1 MTSRELVYKTMRGE
15 SPPRTPVYGWVRF
28 ELEKP
33 ITEAFGSVENF
44 EDHYRFDL
52 AHIFGGPYA
61 FGKCLES
68 LRKSGEAI
76 TPEMLLDIRFD
87 PIHQEDYESLIQS
100 LNHHR
105 QRDRFCYVQT
115 PGIFE
120 ALNDVFGI
128 ENHLLYMALYPE
140 ELSQVYQKMADW
152 NIENG
157 KHLLDLHVDGIHISD
172 DWGAQKDLLFSPTLW
187 RELIYPQM
195 KRVVDYVHSRGCF
208 CSLHSDGC
216 VKKVADGI
224 AELGLDVVH
233 PWQES
238 AGMGYDLYLE
248 RYADK
253 FAILILKAEAAVVSG
268 DEMEGH
274 PGIIHPFLQICS
286 DCNCILHDP
295 NRVFENIFID
305 PLEDIFLAGVHH
317 NFESCIDMAVT
328 QFAARNGIAIN
339 LKGVCQLLCLQN
351 SHL

>member
-1 MTSRELVYKTMRGE
+1 MTSRELVYRTMRGE
-15 SPPRTPVYGWVRF
+15 TPCRTPVYGWVRF

-68 LRKSGEAI
+68 LRKSGEPI

-172 DWGAQKDLLFSPTLW
+172 DWGSQRSMLFSPLMFREMIFPQHKRMISAYKQGDTL
-187 RELIYPQM
+187 
-195 KRVVDYVHSRGCF
+195 V
-208 CSLHSDGC
+208 SLHSDGC
-216 VKKVADGI
+216 IRHVLDDV
-224 AELGLDVVH
+224 AELGYDFIH

-238 AGMGYDLYLE
+238 AGMPYDLYLQK
-248 RYADK
+248 YQDQ
-253 FAILILKAEAAVVSG
+253 FGILGGVCVQTTLGFGNIPRVES
-268 DEMEGH
+268 E
-274 PGIIHPFLQICS
+274 IR
-286 DCNCILHDP
+286 
-295 NRVFENIFID
+295 RVFD
-305 PLEDIFLAGVHH
+305 L
-317 NFESCIDMAVT
+317 
-328 QFAARNGIAIN
+328 
-339 LKGVCQLLCLQN
+339 LKGKRWACCTTHFVESTCSMEELCFAYNLIRK
-351 SHL
+351 LADAK

>member
-1 MTSRELVYKTMRGE
+1 MTSRELVYRTMRGE
-15 SPPRTPVYGWVRF
+15 TPCRTPVYGWVRF

-33 ITEAFGSVENF
+33 ITETFGSVENF

-76 TPEMLLDIRFD
+76 TPEMLLDIPFD
-87 PIHQEDYESLIQS
+87 PIHQEDYDSLIQS

-172 DWGAQKDLLFSPTLW
+172 DWGSQRSMLFSPQMF
-187 RELIYPQM
+187 REMIYPQH
-195 KRVVDYVHSRGCF
+195 KRMISAYKQGDTLV
-208 CSLHSDGC
+208 SLHSDGC
-216 VKKVADGI
+216 IRHVLDDV
-224 AELGLDVVH
+224 AELGYDFIH

-238 AGMGYDLYLE
+238 AGMPYDLYLQK
-248 RYADK
+248 YQDK
-253 FAILILKAEAAVVSG
+253 FGILGGVCVQTALGFGNIPRVES
-268 DEMEGH
+268 E
-274 PGIIHPFLQICS
+274 IR
-286 DCNCILHDP
+286 
-295 NRVFENIFID
+295 RVFD
-305 PLEDIFLAGVHH
+305 L
-317 NFESCIDMAVT
+317 
-328 QFAARNGIAIN
+328 
-339 LKGVCQLLCLQN
+339 LKGKRWACCTTHFVESTCSMEELCFAYNLIRK
-351 SHL
+351 LADAK

>member
-1 MTSRELVYKTMRGE
+1 MTSRELVYRTMRGE
-15 SPPRTPVYGWVRF
+15 TPCRTPVYGWVRF

-33 ITEAFGSVENF
+33 ITETFGSVENF

-172 DWGAQKDLLFSPTLW
+172 DWGSQRSMLFSPQMF
-187 RELIYPQM
+187 REMIYPQH
-195 KRVVDYVHSRGCF
+195 KRMISAYKQGDTLV
-208 CSLHSDGC
+208 SLHSDGC
-216 VKKVADGI
+216 IRHVLDDV
-224 AELGLDVVH
+224 AELGYDFIH

-238 AGMGYDLYLE
+238 AGMPYDLYLQK
-248 RYADK
+248 YQDQ
-253 FAILILKAEAAVVSG
+253 FGILGGVCVQTTLGFGNIPRVES
-268 DEMEGH
+268 E
-274 PGIIHPFLQICS
+274 IR
-286 DCNCILHDP
+286 
-295 NRVFENIFID
+295 RVFD
-305 PLEDIFLAGVHH
+305 L
-317 NFESCIDMAVT
+317 
-328 QFAARNGIAIN
+328 
-339 LKGVCQLLCLQN
+339 LKGKRWACCTTHFVESTCSMEERCFAYNLIRKLADAK
-351 SHL
+351 

>member
-1 MTSRELVYKTMRGE
+1 MTSRELVYRTMRGE
-15 SPPRTPVYGWVRF
+15 TPCRTPVYGWVRF

-33 ITEAFGSVENF
+33 ITETFGSVENF

-172 DWGAQKDLLFSPTLW
+172 DWGSQRSMLFSPQMF
-187 RELIYPQM
+187 REMIYPQH
-195 KRVVDYVHSRGCF
+195 KRMISAYKQGDTLV
-208 CSLHSDGC
+208 SLHSDGC
-216 VKKVADGI
+216 IRHVLDDV
-224 AELGLDVVH
+224 AELGYDFIH

-238 AGMGYDLYLE
+238 AGMPYDLYLQK
-248 RYADK
+248 YQDQ
-253 FAILILKAEAAVVSG
+253 FGILGGVCVQTTLGFGNIPRVES
-268 DEMEGH
+268 E
-274 PGIIHPFLQICS
+274 IR
-286 DCNCILHDP
+286 
-295 NRVFENIFID
+295 RVFD
-305 PLEDIFLAGVHH
+305 L
-317 NFESCIDMAVT
+317 
-328 QFAARNGIAIN
+328 
-339 LKGVCQLLCLQN
+339 LKGKRWACCTTHFVESTCSMEELCFAYNLIRK
-351 SHL
+351 LADAK

>member
-1 MTSRELVYKTMRGE
+1 MTSRELVYRTMRGE
-15 SPPRTPVYGWVRF
+15 TPCRTPVYGWVRF

-33 ITEAFGSVENF
+33 ITETFGSVENF

-61 FGKCLES
+61 FSKCLEP
-68 LRKSGEAI
+68 LRNSGETI

-172 DWGAQKDLLFSPTLW
+172 DWGSQRSMLFSPQMF
-187 RELIYPQM
+187 REMIYPQH
-195 KRVVDYVHSRGCF
+195 KRMISAYKQGDTLV
-208 CSLHSDGC
+208 SLHSDGC
-216 VKKVADGI
+216 IRHVLDDV
-224 AELGLDVVH
+224 AELGYDFIH

-238 AGMGYDLYLE
+238 AGMPYDLYLQK
-248 RYADK
+248 YQDK
-253 FAILILKAEAAVVSG
+253 FGILGGVCVQTALGFGNIPRVES
-268 DEMEGH
+268 E
-274 PGIIHPFLQICS
+274 IR
-286 DCNCILHDP
+286 
-295 NRVFENIFID
+295 RVFD
-305 PLEDIFLAGVHH
+305 L
-317 NFESCIDMAVT
+317 
-328 QFAARNGIAIN
+328 
-339 LKGVCQLLCLQN
+339 LKGKRWACCTTHFVESTCSMEELCFAYNLIRK
-351 SHL
+351 LADAK

>member
-1 MTSRELVYKTMRGE
+1 MTSRELVYRTMRGE
-15 SPPRTPVYGWVRF
+15 TPCRTPVYGWVRF

-33 ITEAFGSVENF
+33 ITETFGSVENL

-61 FGKCLES
+61 FSKCLEP
-68 LRKSGEAI
+68 LRNSGETI
-76 TPEMLLDIRFD
+76 TPEMLLDIPFD
-87 PIHQEDYESLIQS
+87 PIHLEDYESLIQS

-172 DWGAQKDLLFSPTLW
+172 DWGSQRSMLFSPQMF
-187 RELIYPQM
+187 REMIYPQH
-195 KRVVDYVHSRGCF
+195 KRMISAYKQGDTLV
-208 CSLHSDGC
+208 SLHSDGC
-216 VKKVADGI
+216 IRHVLDDV
-224 AELGLDVVH
+224 AELGYDFIH

-238 AGMGYDLYLE
+238 AGMPYDLYLQK
-248 RYADK
+248 YQDQ
-253 FAILILKAEAAVVSG
+253 FGILGGVCVQTTLGFGNIPRVES
-268 DEMEGH
+268 E
-274 PGIIHPFLQICS
+274 IR
-286 DCNCILHDP
+286 
-295 NRVFENIFID
+295 RVFD
-305 PLEDIFLAGVHH
+305 L
-317 NFESCIDMAVT
+317 
-328 QFAARNGIAIN
+328 
-339 LKGVCQLLCLQN
+339 LKGKRWACCTTHFVESTCSIEELCFAYYLIRK
-351 SHL
+351 LADAK

>member
-15 SPPRTPVYGWVRF
+15 TPPRTPVYGWVRF

-68 LRKSGEAI
+68 LRKSGDAI
-76 TPEMLLDIRFD
+76 TPEMLLDISFD
-87 PIHQEDYESLIQS
+87 PIHQEDYDGLIQS
-100 LNHHR
+100 LKHHR

-120 ALNDVFGI
+120 ALNEVFGI

-172 DWGAQKDLLFSPTLW
+172 DWGSQRSMLFSPQMF
-187 RELIYPQM
+187 REMIYPQH
-195 KRVVDYVHSRGCF
+195 KRMIEAYKQGDTLV
-208 CSLHSDGC
+208 SLHSDGC
-216 VKKVADGI
+216 IRHVLDDV
-224 AELGLDVVH
+224 AELGYDFIH

-238 AGMGYDLYLE
+238 AGMPYDLYLQKY
-248 RYADK
+248 RDK
-253 FAILILKAEAAVVSG
+253 FGILGGV
-268 DEMEGH
+268 
-274 PGIIHPFLQICS
+274 
-286 DCNCILHDP
+286 CIQTTLGFGNIP
-295 NRVFENIFID
+295 RVESEINRVFS
-305 PLEDIFLAGVHH
+305 L
-317 NFESCIDMAVT
+317 
-328 QFAARNGIAIN
+328 
-339 LKGVCQLLCLQN
+339 LKGKRWACCTTHFVESTCSMEELCFAYDLIRK
-351 SHL
+351 LADAK